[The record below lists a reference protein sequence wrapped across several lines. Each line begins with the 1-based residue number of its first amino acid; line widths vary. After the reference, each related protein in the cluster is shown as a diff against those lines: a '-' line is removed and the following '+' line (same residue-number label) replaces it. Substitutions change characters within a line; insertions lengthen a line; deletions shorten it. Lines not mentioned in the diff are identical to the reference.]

1 VRICIVG
8 AGAIGGLVGTRLAAS
23 GETVS
28 VLARGANLD
37 AIRARGLCLVEPDG
51 TEVRAPVAAVA
62 ADSATLGPQ
71 DVIVLALK
79 AHQLAG
85 MAHQLEALYD
95 VDTVV
100 VPMQNGIP
108 WWFFQRFPGP
118 FEGLRLQTLDPD
130 GLLAE
135 RIPAER
141 IVASIAYPAAERLE
155 PGVIR
160 LIEGDRFPLGE
171 LDGER
176 TDRVN
181 AVAAAFTA
189 AGFKSRVLTDVR
201 SHLWIK
207 AWGNL
212 AFNPISAL
220 TRATLGEIC
229 ADPATRALAATVM
242 QEAADIAG
250 KLGLRLR
257 LSIEQRIEGAAE
269 VGEHKTSMLQDVEAG
284 RQLEV
289 DPLIGSF
296 VELGRITATPVP
308 ATEVLHA
315 LVSQLDA
322 SLAKGFTT

>member
-8 AGAIGGLVGTRLAAS
+8 AGAIGGLVGARLAAA

-28 VLARGANLD
+28 VLARGANLE
-37 AIRARGLCLVEPDG
+37 AIRARGLAVIEPDG
-51 TEVRAPVAAVA
+51 AELRAQVAAA
-62 ADSATLGPQ
+62 SPDTRELGPQ

-85 MAHQLEALYD
+85 VADQLPALYD
-95 VDTVV
+95 ADSVV

-118 FEGLRLQTLDPD
+118 YEGLRLQTLDP
-130 GLLAE
+130 GGVLE
-135 RIPAER
+135 RAVPAER
-141 IVASIAYPAAERLE
+141 IVASIAYPAAERTE

-160 LIEGDRFPLGE
+160 LIEGDKFPLGE

-181 AVAAAFTA
+181 AIATAFSA

-220 TRATLGEIC
+220 TRATLAEIC
-229 ADPATRALAATVM
+229 ADPATRSLAATVM
-242 QEAADIAG
+242 QEAADIAD

-257 LSIEQRIEGAAE
+257 LSIEQRIQGAAD
-269 VGEHKTSMLQDVEAG
+269 VGDHKTSMLQDVEAG
-284 RQLEV
+284 RELEV

-296 VELGRITATPVP
+296 VELGRITDTPVP
-308 ATEVLHA
+308 VTEMLHA

-322 SLAKGFTT
+322 SIAKGMPT